1 MTYFFW
7 MYHDEIMTLKLAN
20 PGAPNRPNLG
30 TLRSLEAEMKEYDPP
45 GNHGFFFYHQLVT
58 VGG

>member
-1 MTYFFW
+1 

-45 GNHGFFFYHQLVT
+45 GNHGFFFTTNWLRLV
-58 VGG
+58 VDLPL